1 MSEPPPAFSG
11 AHFRVLIGET
21 ELGFCHVSRL
31 HLADRP
37 VAPKEA
43 DALRHPASVVLR
55 RALSQD
61 KTLYRW
67 RQRTAAGKEEPQ
79 IITVHQWEAG
89 GDRIL
94 NTWLLHGCRPVR
106 WSGPEFNALG
116 GDLLWEELEVSWERL
131 EWR

>member
-1 MSEPPPAFSG
+1 MSEPSPPFSG

-31 HLADRP
+31 QLADA
-37 VAPKEA
+37 VTDGGVVEQ
-43 DALRHPASVVLR
+43 PASVVLR

-61 KTLYRW
+61 KALYRW
-67 RQRTAAGKEEPQ
+67 RERTAAGKQDPQ
-79 IITVHQWEAG
+79 IITIHQCEAG
-89 GDRIL
+89 GERIL

-106 WSGPEFNALG
+106 WSGPAFNALSA
-116 GDLLWEELEVSWERL
+116 DLLWEEIEVRWERL

>member
-1 MSEPPPAFSG
+1 MSEPTPPFSG

-21 ELGFCHVSRL
+21 EVGFCQVGRL

-37 VAPKEA
+37 TPGEPEA
-43 DALRHPASVVLR
+43 VRHPASVVLR

-61 KTLYRW
+61 KALYRW
-67 RQRTAAGKEEPQ
+67 RQRAAAGKGDPQ
-79 IITVHQWEAG
+79 VITVHQCEAG

-94 NTWLLHGCRPVR
+94 NTWLLHGCRPLR
-106 WSGPEFNALG
+106 WSGPEFNALS
-116 GDLLWEELEVSWERL
+116 GDVLWEEIEVIWERL

>member
-1 MSEPPPAFSG
+1 MCEPPPAFSG

-21 ELGFCHVSRL
+21 EVGFCHVSRL
-31 HLADRP
+31 HLGDRP
-37 VAPKEA
+37 GLPNES

-61 KTLYRW
+61 KALYRW
-67 RQRTAAGKEEPQ
+67 RQRTAAGKDDAQ
-79 IITVHQWEAG
+79 IITMHQCEAG
-89 GDRIL
+89 SDRIL

-106 WSGPEFNALG
+106 WSGPEFNALS
-116 GDLLWEELEVSWERL
+116 GDLLWEEIEVSWERL